1 VKWKLAL
8 FAVAIA
14 VTANAQLLKEKDKQL
29 HFIAGSFA
37 SSVGY
42 TYVWKKTKDKK
53 KAVLAGIGTSIL
65 AGTIKELIDSSEKNN
80 YFDARDLTA
89 TTLGGITVSVTINL
103 FNNDKSNKKF
113 RKRRLGLF
121 VVKNNSRRKSN

>member
-1 VKWKLAL
+1 MKWKLAL

-14 VTANAQLLKEKDKQL
+14 ATANAQLLSEKDKQL

-42 TYVWKKTKDKK
+42 TYVWKKTNNKK
-53 KAVLAGIGTSIL
+53 KALLAGIGSSIL
-65 AGTIKELIDSSEKNN
+65 AGTVKELIDSSQRNN
-80 YFDARDLTA
+80 SFDTRDLTA

-103 FNNDKSNKKF
+103 FNRKNKKCQ
-113 RKRRLGLF
+113 KCLKI
-121 VVKNNSRRKSN
+121 KN

>member
-14 VTANAQLLKEKDKQL
+14 ATANAQLLQEKDKQL

-42 TYVWKKTKDKK
+42 TYVWKKTNNKK
-53 KAVLAGIGTSIL
+53 KALLAGIGSSIL
-65 AGTIKELIDSSEKNN
+65 AGTVKELIDSSQRNN
-80 YFDARDLTA
+80 SFDTRDLTA

-103 FNNDKSNKKF
+103 FNRKNKKCQ
-113 RKRRLGLF
+113 KCLKI
-121 VVKNNSRRKSN
+121 KN

>member
-14 VTANAQLLKEKDKQL
+14 ATANAQLLKEKDKQL
-29 HFIAGSFA
+29 HFISGSFA

-42 TYVWKKTKDKK
+42 SYVWKKTKDKK
-53 KAVLAGIGTSIL
+53 KALLAGIGTAIL
-65 AGTIKELIDSSEKNN
+65 AGTVKELIDSSEKNN
-80 YFDARDLTA
+80 YFDIRDLTA

-103 FNNDKSNKKF
+103 FNNDKSNKKL

-121 VVKNNSRRKSN
+121 VVKNNNRRKSN